1 LRDSAEL
8 FGLAEDLVRGRH
20 IEIVD
25 STFEARL
32 DALQSDVCAMGRD
45 VTDRLGRAVT
55 AYEQRDS
62 GAGRAVADGDDEIN
76 ERYLELEAECMDLLA
91 LYQPVASDLRLVV
104 ASFKILTDL
113 ERVGDLAS
121 NLGGYVDAMAGDTV
135 PSVPITDIGEM
146 ALTQLEGALNAYETG
161 DPERCHDIAA
171 ADTDLD
177 ERCYAATDDM
187 VRSLV
192 NRSPEDDVAETLADT
207 KRYLLTV
214 RDLERAGDHA
224 VNIAARTLY
233 MLESD
238 DALIY

>member
-1 LRDSAEL
+1 MPRD
-8 FGLAEDLVRGRH
+8 
-20 IEIVD
+20 
-25 STFEARL
+25 TFEARL
-32 DALQSDVCAMGRD
+32 DGLQADVCEMGRD
-45 VTDRLGRAVT
+45 VTDRLDRAVT
-55 AYEQRDS
+55 AYERRDPA
-62 GAGRAVADGDDEIN
+62 AGRAVADADGEIN
-76 ERYLELEAECMDLLA
+76 ERYLTLEADCIDLLA
-91 LYQPVASDLRLVV
+91 LHQPVASDLRLVV

-146 ALTQLEGALNAYETG
+146 TLAQLDDAITAYETG
-161 DPERCHDIAA
+161 DPRRCRDVAA

-177 ERCYAATDDM
+177 ERCGAATNDL

-192 NRSPEDDVAETLADT
+192 DRSPDADVAATLSDT

-233 MLESD
+233 MIEND

>member
-1 LRDSAEL
+1 MPRD
-8 FGLAEDLVRGRH
+8 
-20 IEIVD
+20 
-25 STFEARL
+25 TFEARL
-32 DALQSDVCAMGRD
+32 DALRTDVCAMGRD
-45 VTDRLGRAVT
+45 VTERLDRAVT
-55 AYEQRDS
+55 AYEGRDPA
-62 GAGRAVADGDDEIN
+62 AGRAVVDGDDAIN
-76 ERYLELEAECMDLLA
+76 ERYLDLEAECVDLLA

-113 ERVGDLAS
+113 ERVGDLAI
-121 NLGGYVDAMAGDTV
+121 NLGGYVDAMAGETV

-146 ALTQLEGALNAYETG
+146 ALAQLRAALDAYEQC
-161 DPERCHDIAA
+161 DPAGCRDVAA

-177 ERCYAATDDM
+177 QRCGAATNDL

-192 NRSPEDDVAETLADT
+192 NRSPDDDVAAALADT

-238 DALIY
+238 AGLIY

>member
-1 LRDSAEL
+1 MSRD
-8 FGLAEDLVRGRH
+8 
-20 IEIVD
+20 
-25 STFEARL
+25 TFEARL
-32 DALQSDVCAMGRD
+32 DALQTDVCEMGRD
-45 VTDRLGRAVT
+45 VTDRLDRAVT
-55 AYEQRDS
+55 AYAQRDPA
-62 GAGRAVADGDDEIN
+62 AGRAVADGDDEIN
-76 ERYLELEAECMDLLA
+76 ERYLDLEAECIDLLA
-91 LYQPVASDLRLVV
+91 LQQPVASDLRLVV

-113 ERVGDLAS
+113 ERVGDLAG

-146 ALTQLEGALNAYETG
+146 ALAQLEGALAAYETG
-161 DPERCHDIAA
+161 DPQRCRDVAA

-177 ERCYAATDDM
+177 QRCGAATDDL

-192 NRSPEDDVAETLADT
+192 DRSPDDDVAATLADT

-233 MLESD
+233 MVEND
-238 DALIY
+238 AALIY